1 MAGWWRGRTPAPPGP
16 RPERPAIDN
25 LRGIPCDFALREPII
40 IRTDMTAKSG
50 KSRRRLILL
59 AALVCVLLLFAVVQQ
74 AFNLSPILGDPES
87 QTTLFLWAF
96 TSLNVILLLTFI
108 LILLRHL
115 LKLYFEQRSQRPGA
129 RFHRKL
135 LLSFLGVALV
145 PGVFMSFFAY
155 AVVNRN
161 LDKWFSSPLDRA
173 FEPAGIGEIARQV
186 ERDASQRAMSTAR
199 FLARHPNLQKMWTA
213 PATEGARELER
224 IAPQLEVPFAV
235 VLDRSGDP
243 LLAFRNGQAWL
254 PTDSRFPEMVRP
266 LEVVAENLPGQG
278 LSQALNDQVWTV
290 SWKEGSAADR
300 QEQPLLLAGAQ
311 SGSGSLIIGSRPPV
325 EMASFARE
333 LSSLSREY
341 EQMKEQRKLIRTIF
355 MLVLGVVTLL
365 VLFPAVWIA
374 LFLSRKIT
382 EPIRALAEASNE
394 VSQGNLSVQVD
405 SPAPDEL
412 GILVSSFNRMT
423 AQLHEAAQDL
433 AAKNRDLADSHRASE
448 ARRRYT
454 EAVLE
459 NIPTGVISIAAD
471 SSISTTNEAAQK
483 MLGWTDGTGLSLAE
497 LFQPRDLAEIQSL
510 MAKAARVKIASK
522 ELELKTPRGTF
533 YGAVTLSS
541 LDPADAG
548 AQRFVMVLED
558 LTELLRAQKANAWRE
573 VARRMAHEIKNPL
586 TPIQLSA
593 DRILKHLSRARAPGE
608 GADPRPPA
616 SSGFQATVQECVHT
630 ITQEVKT
637 LKGMVDEFSRFAQ
650 LPSPSM
656 VPSDLNA
663 IIESTLASYDGRLDG
678 VEVFKQ
684 LASDL
689 PPTQVDPEQLKRVLV
704 NLIDNALEAMD
715 RSECK
720 QLSLSSRFFSAR
732 ETIQLAVRDSGQG
745 IAAADR
751 DKLFLPYFST
761 RKRGTGLGLAIANR
775 IVADHKGYIHVE
787 DNSPQ
792 GASFVIEIPAL

>member
-1 MAGWWRGRTPAPPGP
+1 M
-16 RPERPAIDN
+16 
-25 LRGIPCDFALREPII
+25 IPNP
-40 IRTDMTAKSG
+40 G
-50 KSRRRLILL
+50 KSRRRLIAL
-59 AALVCVLLLFAVVQQ
+59 AVLVCVLLLFAVVQQ
-74 AFNLSPILGDPES
+74 AFNLSPILRDPES
-87 QTTLFLWAF
+87 QTTLFMWAF
-96 TSLNVILLLTFI
+96 ASLNVILLLTFI

-115 LKLYFEQRSQRPGA
+115 VKLYFEQKSQRPGSH
-129 RFHRKL
+129 FHRKL
-135 LLSFLGVALV
+135 LLSFLGVALL

-155 AVVNRN
+155 SVVNRN
-161 LDKWFSSPLDRA
+161 LDKWFSSPLDQA
-173 FEPAGIGEIARQV
+173 FEPVGLGELAGQV
-186 ERDASQRAMSTAR
+186 EKDASQRAVLTAR
-199 FLARHPNLQKMWTA
+199 LLAGHPHVQSLWNA
-213 PATEGARELER
+213 SGPENVPELER
-224 IAPQLEVPFAV
+224 IARQLEVPFAV
-235 VLDRSGDP
+235 ILDGSGSP
-243 LLAFRNGQAWL
+243 LLAYRDGRTYL

-266 LEVVAENLPGQG
+266 LEAVRKGAAGRE
-278 LSQALNDQVWTV
+278 LSQAPFDKVWTV
-290 SWKEGSAADR
+290 PWKEGSATDR
-300 QEQPLLLAGAQ
+300 QEQHLLLAGAR
-311 SGSGSLIIGSRPPV
+311 SESGSLIVGSLPPV
-325 EMASFARE
+325 EMVSFARK
-333 LSSLSREY
+333 LSSLSRDY
-341 EQMKEQRKLIRTIF
+341 EHMKEQRKMIQTNF

-374 LFLSRKIT
+374 LFLSRRIT

-423 AQLHEAAQDL
+423 AQLHEAARDL
-433 AAKNRDLADSHRASE
+433 AVKNRDLAESHRASE

-471 SSISTTNEAAQK
+471 SSINTMNEAAQQ
-483 MLGWTDGTGLSLAE
+483 MLGRTDDTGLTLEE
-497 LFQPRDLAEIQSL
+497 LFQPGDLAEIQSL
-510 MAKAARVKIASK
+510 MAKAGRVRIASK
-522 ELELKTPRGTF
+522 ELELKAQAGTF
-533 YGAVTLSS
+533 YGTVTLST

-548 AQRFVMVLED
+548 PQRFVMVLED
-558 LTELLRAQKANAWRE
+558 LTELLRAQKATAWRE

-593 DRILKHLSRARAPGE
+593 DRILKHLSRSKAARIGGNPLPPG
-608 GADPRPPA
+608 
-616 SSGFQATVQECVHT
+616 SSGFQATVKECVHT

-656 VPSDLNA
+656 VPSNLNA

-678 VEVFKQ
+678 VDVVKQ
-684 LASDL
+684 LAPDL
-689 PPTQVDPEQLKRVLV
+689 PLTQVDPEQLKRVLV

-715 RSECK
+715 QADRKE
-720 QLSLSSRFFSAR
+720 LSLSSRFFPSR

-751 DKLFLPYFST
+751 NKLFLPYFST

-787 DNSPQ
+787 DNSPR
-792 GASFVIEIPAL
+792 GASFVIEFPAL

>member
-1 MAGWWRGRTPAPPGP
+1 MTP
-16 RPERPAIDN
+16 
-25 LRGIPCDFALREPII
+25 
-40 IRTDMTAKSG
+40 KSG
-50 KSRRRLILL
+50 KSRKRLIPL
-59 AALVCVLLLFAVVQQ
+59 AVLVCVLLLFAVVQQ
-74 AFNLSPILGDPES
+74 AFNLSPILSDPES

-115 LKLYFEQRSQRPGA
+115 LKLYFEQRNQRPGS

-161 LDKWFSSPLDRA
+161 LDKWFSSPLDQA
-173 FEPAGIGEIARQV
+173 FEPVGIGEIARQV
-186 ERDASQRAMSTAR
+186 EREASQRAVSTAR
-199 FLARHPNLQKMWTA
+199 FLAGHPDLQKLWA
-213 PATEGARELER
+213 VPALDGVRELESLAR
-224 IAPQLEVPFAV
+224 QLEVPFAV

-243 LLAFRNGQAWL
+243 LLAYRNGRAYF

-266 LEVVAENLPGQG
+266 LDVVGHNPSGPGLAE
-278 LSQALNDQVWTV
+278 ALNDQVWTV
-290 SWKEGSAADR
+290 PWKEGSAADR
-300 QEQPLLLAGAQ
+300 QEQPLLLSGARSD
-311 SGSGSLIIGSRPPV
+311 SGGLIVGSRPPL
-325 EMASFARE
+325 EMARFARE
-333 LSSLSREY
+333 LSGLSREY
-341 EQMKEQRKLIRTIF
+341 EQMKEQRKMIRTNF

-374 LFLSRKIT
+374 LFLSRRIT

-412 GILVSSFNRMT
+412 GVLVSSFNRMT
-423 AQLHEAAQDL
+423 AQLDEAARDL
-433 AAKNRDLADSHRASE
+433 AAKNRDLAESHRASE
-448 ARRRYT
+448 SRRRYT

-459 NIPTGVISIAAD
+459 NIPTGVISIAANL
-471 SSISTTNEAAQK
+471 SINTMNEAAQQ
-483 MLGWTDGTGLSLAE
+483 MLGRTDDSRLSLEE
-497 LFQPRDLAEIQSL
+497 LFQPQDLAEIQGL
-510 MAKAARVKIASK
+510 MAKAARVRIASK
-522 ELELKTPRGTF
+522 ELELRTPRGTF
-533 YGAVTLSS
+533 YGAVTLTS

-548 AQRFVMVLED
+548 PQRFVMVLED
-558 LTELLRAQKANAWRE
+558 LTELLRAQKATAWRQ

-593 DRILKHLSRARAPGE
+593 DRILKHLSRTRG
-608 GADPRPPA
+608 PRDEAGLRSTA
-616 SSGFQATVQECVHT
+616 SSGFQATVKECVHT

-656 VPSDLNA
+656 VPSNLNA
-663 IIESTLASYDGRLDG
+663 IMESTLASYDGRLDG
-678 VEVFKQ
+678 VEVVKQ
-684 LASDL
+684 LAPDL
-689 PPTQVDPEQLKRVLV
+689 PLTQVDPEQLKRVLV

-715 RSECK
+715 QSEPR
-720 QLSLSSRFFSAR
+720 QLSLSSRFYPAR

-751 DKLFLPYFST
+751 ED
-761 RKRGTGLGLAIANR
+761 RKS
-775 IVADHKGYIHVE
+775 VV
-787 DNSPQ
+787 
-792 GASFVIEIPAL
+792 

>member
-1 MAGWWRGRTPAPPGP
+1 M
-16 RPERPAIDN
+16 
-25 LRGIPCDFALREPII
+25 
-40 IRTDMTAKSG
+40 
-50 KSRRRLILL
+50 
-59 AALVCVLLLFAVVQQ
+59 LVCVLLLFAVVQQ
-74 AFNLSPILGDPES
+74 AFNLSPILSDPQS

-96 TSLNVILLLTFI
+96 TSLNVVLLLTFI

-115 LKLYFEQRSQRPGA
+115 LKLYFEHKSQRPGS

-161 LDKWFSSPLDRA
+161 LDKWFSSPLDQA
-173 FEPAGIGEIARQV
+173 FAPVGIGEIARQV
-186 ERDASQRAMSTAR
+186 ERDASQRAVSTAR
-199 FLARHPNLQKMWTA
+199 FLAKHPGLQRMWTA
-213 PATEGARELER
+213 PATDGVRELER
-224 IAPQLEVPFAV
+224 IAPQLEIPFAV
-235 VLDRSGDP
+235 VLDRSGSP
-243 LLAFRNGQAWL
+243 LLAYGKGRAFL

-266 LEVVAENLPGQG
+266 LEVIGGNLSGQG
-278 LSQALNDQVWTV
+278 LSEALDDQVWTV
-290 SWKEGSAADR
+290 PWKEGSPAGR
-300 QEQPLLLAGAQ
+300 REQPLLLTGARSD
-311 SGSGSLIIGSRPPV
+311 SGGLIVGFRPPV

-341 EQMKEQRKLIRTIF
+341 EQMKEQRKMIRTNF

-423 AQLHEAAQDL
+423 AQLDEAARDL
-433 AAKNRDLADSHRASE
+433 ASKNRDLEESHRSSE

-471 SSISTTNEAAQK
+471 SSINTVNESAQQ
-483 MLGWTDGTGLSLAE
+483 MLGRTDDTGLSLAE
-497 LFQPRDLAEIQSL
+497 LFQPQDLAEIQGL
-510 MAKAARVKIASK
+510 MAKAARVRIASK

-533 YGAVTLSS
+533 YGNVTLSS

-548 AQRFVMVLED
+548 PQRFVMVLED

-593 DRILKHLSRARAPGE
+593 DRILKHLSRTRAPADA
-608 GADPRPPA
+608 ADPHPPS
-616 SSGFQATVQECVHT
+616 SSGFRATVKECVHT
-630 ITQEVKT
+630 ITQEVRT
-637 LKGMVDEFSRFAQ
+637 LKGMVNEFSRFAQ
-650 LPSPSM
+650 LPLPSM
-656 VPSDLNA
+656 VPSNLNL
-663 IIESTLASYDGRLDG
+663 IIESTLTSYDGRLDG
-678 VEVFKQ
+678 VDVVKQ
-684 LASDL
+684 LATDL
-689 PPTQVDPEQLKRVLV
+689 PLTQVDPEQLKRVLV

-715 RSECK
+715 QSDRK
-720 QLSLSSRFFSAR
+720 QLSLSSRFFPSR
-732 ETIQLAVRDSGQG
+732 ETIQLAVGDSGQG

-775 IVADHKGYIHVE
+775 IIADHKGYIHVE
-787 DNSPQ
+787 DNSPR
-792 GASFVIEIPAL
+792 GASFVIELPAL

>member
-1 MAGWWRGRTPAPPGP
+1 MTP
-16 RPERPAIDN
+16 
-25 LRGIPCDFALREPII
+25 
-40 IRTDMTAKSG
+40 KSG
-50 KSRRRLILL
+50 KSRRRLIPL
-59 AALVCVLLLFAVVQQ
+59 AVLVCVLLLFAVVQQ
-74 AFNLSPILGDPES
+74 AFNLSPILSDPES

-115 LKLYFEQRSQRPGA
+115 LKLYFEQPSQRPGS

-145 PGVFMSFFAY
+145 PGVFMSFFAF

-161 LDKWFSSPLDRA
+161 LDKWFSSPLDQA
-173 FEPAGIGEIARQV
+173 FEPLGIGEIARQV
-186 ERDASQRAMSTAR
+186 ERDASQRAVSTAR
-199 FLARHPNLQKMWTA
+199 FLVGHPDLQKLWTA
-213 PATEGARELER
+213 PARDGVRELER
-224 IAPQLEVPFAV
+224 IAPLFEIPFAV
-235 VLDRSGDP
+235 AIDRSGDL
-243 LLAFRNGQAWL
+243 LLAYRDGRAWL
-254 PTDSRFPEMVRP
+254 PTDPRFHEMVRP
-266 LEVVAENLPGQG
+266 LEVVGKSLSGQG
-278 LSQALNDQVWTV
+278 LSEALDDQVWTV
-290 SWKEGSAADR
+290 PWKEGSPAEQR
-300 QEQPLLLAGAQ
+300 EQPLLLAGAQ
-311 SGSGSLIIGSRPPV
+311 NESGGLIVGSRPPV
-325 EMASFARE
+325 ELASFARE

-341 EQMKEQRKLIRTIF
+341 EQMKDQRKMIRTNFI
-355 MLVLGVVTLL
+355 LILGVVTLL
-365 VLFPAVWIA
+365 VLLAAVWIA

-394 VSQGNLSVQVD
+394 ISQGNLSVQVD

-412 GILVSSFNRMT
+412 GVLVSSFNRMT
-423 AQLHEAAQDL
+423 SQLDEAARDL
-433 AAKNRDLADSHRASE
+433 ASKNRDLEESHRASE
-448 ARRRYT
+448 SRRRYT

-471 SSISTTNEAAQK
+471 SSISTMNEAAQQ
-483 MLGWTDGTGLSLAE
+483 MLGRTDDMGLSLEE
-497 LFQPRDLAEIQSL
+497 LFQPRDLAEIQGL

-522 ELELKTPRGTF
+522 ELEIKTGRGTF

-541 LDPADAG
+541 LDPGDAG
-548 AQRFVMVLED
+548 PQRFVMVLED
-558 LTELLRAQKANAWRE
+558 LTELLRAQKATAWRE

-593 DRILKHLSRARAPGE
+593 DRILKHLSRTWGPGNGPE
-608 GADPRPPA
+608 VRSPT
-616 SSGFQATVQECVHT
+616 SSGFQATVKDCVHT

-656 VPSDLNA
+656 VPSNLNA
-663 IIESTLASYDGRLDG
+663 IMESTLASYDGRLDG
-678 VEVFKQ
+678 VEVVKK
-684 LASDL
+684 LAPDL
-689 PPTQVDPEQLKRVLV
+689 PLTQVDPEQLKRVLV

-715 RSECK
+715 QSDRR
-720 QLSLSSRFFSAR
+720 QLSLSSRFFPSR
-732 ETIQLAVRDSGQG
+732 ETIRLAVRDSGQG

-761 RKRGTGLGLAIANR
+761 RKRGTGLGLAIASR

-787 DNSPQ
+787 DNSPR
-792 GASFVIEIPAL
+792 GASFVIELPAL

>member
-1 MAGWWRGRTPAPPGP
+1 MTP
-16 RPERPAIDN
+16 
-25 LRGIPCDFALREPII
+25 
-40 IRTDMTAKSG
+40 KSG
-50 KSRRRLILL
+50 KSRRRLIPL
-59 AALVCVLLLFAVVQQ
+59 AVLVCVLLLFAVVQQ
-74 AFNLSPILGDPES
+74 AFNLSPFLSDPES

-96 TSLNVILLLTFI
+96 ASLNVVLLLTFI

-115 LKLYFEQRSQRPGA
+115 LKLYFEQKSQRPGS

-145 PGVFMSFFAY
+145 PGVFLSFFAY

-161 LDKWFSSPLDRA
+161 LDKWFSSPLDQA
-173 FEPAGIGEIARQV
+173 FEPVGIGEIARQV
-186 ERDASQRAMSTAR
+186 ERDASQRAVSTAR
-199 FLARHPNLQKMWTA
+199 FLAKHPDLQKMWTA
-213 PATEGARELER
+213 PATDGARELER
-224 IAPQLEVPFAV
+224 IAPQLEIPFAV
-235 VLDRSGDP
+235 VLDRSGNP
-243 LLAFRNGQAWL
+243 LLAYGKGRAFL

-266 LEVVAENLPGQG
+266 LQAIDESLSRQG
-278 LSQALNDQVWTV
+278 LSAALDNRVWTV
-290 SWKEGSAADR
+290 PRKEGAPADR
-300 QEQPLLLAGAQ
+300 QEQPLLLAGARSE
-311 SGSGSLIIGSRPPV
+311 SGGLIVGSRPPV
-325 EMASFARE
+325 EVASFARE

-341 EQMKEQRKLIRTIF
+341 EQMKEQRKMIRTNF
-355 MLVLGVVTLL
+355 MLVLGVVTML

-382 EPIRALAEASNE
+382 EPIRALAVASDE

-423 AQLHEAAQDL
+423 AQLDEAARVL
-433 AAKNRDLADSHRASE
+433 AAKNRDLEESHRSSE
-448 ARRRYT
+448 ARRHYT

-471 SSISTTNEAAQK
+471 SSISTMNEAAQQ
-483 MLGWTDGTGLSLAE
+483 MLDRTDDTGLSLAD
-497 LFQPRDLAEIQSL
+497 LFQRRDLAEIHSL

-541 LDPADAG
+541 LDPANAG

-593 DRILKHLSRARAPGE
+593 DRILKNLSRTAPPAD
-608 GADPRPPA
+608 GADSRPPA
-616 SSGFQATVQECVHT
+616 SSGFHATVKECVHT

-650 LPSPSM
+650 MPSPSM
-656 VPSDLNA
+656 VPSNLNA

-678 VEVFKQ
+678 VEVVKQ
-684 LASDL
+684 LATDIPL
-689 PPTQVDPEQLKRVLV
+689 TQVDPEQLKRVLV

-715 RSECK
+715 QSDRK
-720 QLSLSSRFFSAR
+720 QLSLSSRFFPSR

-745 IAAADR
+745 IAAVDR

-787 DNSPQ
+787 ENSPR
-792 GASFVIEIPAL
+792 GASFVIELPAL

>member
-1 MAGWWRGRTPAPPGP
+1 MTP
-16 RPERPAIDN
+16 
-25 LRGIPCDFALREPII
+25 
-40 IRTDMTAKSG
+40 KSG
-50 KSRRRLILL
+50 KSRKRLIPL
-59 AALVCVLLLFAVVQQ
+59 AVLVCVLLLFAVVQQ
-74 AFNLSPILGDPES
+74 AFNLSPILSDPES

-115 LKLYFEQRSQRPGA
+115 LKLTFEQRNQRPGA

-161 LDKWFSSPLDRA
+161 LDKWFSSPLDQA
-173 FEPAGIGEIARQV
+173 FEPVGIGEIARQV
-186 ERDASQRAMSTAR
+186 EEDASQRAVLTAR
-199 FLARHPNLQKMWTA
+199 FLSGHPSLQGLWTSQA
-213 PATEGARELER
+213 GDGLHELER
-224 IAPQLEVPFAV
+224 LARQLEIPFAV
-235 VLDRSGDP
+235 VLDRSGAP
-243 LLAFRNGQAWL
+243 LAAYREGRTFL
-254 PTDSRFPEMVRP
+254 PTDSRFAEMVRP
-266 LEVVAENLPGQG
+266 LDGVGENLSGRE
-278 LSQALNDQVWTV
+278 LSRALNDQVWTV
-290 SWKEGSAADR
+290 PWNEDSTADSR
-300 QEQPLLLAGAQ
+300 EQPLLLAGAP
-311 SGSGSLIIGSRPPV
+311 SESGSLIVGSHPPV
-325 EMASFARE
+325 EMVSFARE
-333 LSSLSREY
+333 LSNLSREY
-341 EQMKEQRKLIRTIF
+341 EQMKDQRKMIRTNF

-412 GILVSSFNRMT
+412 GILVASFNRMT
-423 AQLHEAAQDL
+423 AQLDEAARDL
-433 AAKNRDLADSHRASE
+433 AAKNRDLAESHRASE
-448 ARRRYT
+448 SRRRYT

-459 NIPTGVISIAAD
+459 NIPTGVISIAANL
-471 SSISTTNEAAQK
+471 SISTMNEAAQK
-483 MLGWTDGTGLSLAE
+483 MLGGTDDIGLSLEE
-497 LFQPRDLAEIQSL
+497 LFQPQDLAEIQGL
-510 MAKAARVKIASK
+510 MAKAARVRIASK

-533 YGAVTLSS
+533 YGAVTLTS

-548 AQRFVMVLED
+548 PQRFVMVLED
-558 LTELLRAQKANAWRE
+558 LTELLRAQKATAWRE

-593 DRILKHLSRARAPGE
+593 DRILKHLSRTSGPGDA
-608 GADPRPPA
+608 ADSRSTA
-616 SSGFQATVQECVHT
+616 SSGFQATVTECVHT
-630 ITQEVKT
+630 ISQEVRT

-656 VPSDLNA
+656 VPSNLNV
-663 IIESTLASYDGRLDG
+663 IMEGTLASYDGRLDG
-678 VEVFKQ
+678 VEVVKQ
-684 LASDL
+684 LAPDL
-689 PPTQVDPEQLKRVLV
+689 PLTQADPEQLKRVLV

-715 RSECK
+715 QSERK
-720 QLSLSSRFFSAR
+720 HLSLSSRFFPAR
-732 ETIQLAVRDSGQG
+732 ETIQLTVRDSGPG

-787 DNSPQ
+787 DNSPR
-792 GASFVIEIPAL
+792 GTSFVIELPAL

>member
-1 MAGWWRGRTPAPPGP
+1 MTP
-16 RPERPAIDN
+16 
-25 LRGIPCDFALREPII
+25 
-40 IRTDMTAKSG
+40 KSG
-50 KSRRRLILL
+50 KSRRTLIPL
-59 AALVCVLLLFAVVQQ
+59 AVLVCVLLLFAVVQQ
-74 AFNLSPILGDPES
+74 AFNLSPILSDPES

-115 LKLYFEQRSQRPGA
+115 LKLYFELRSQRPGS

-135 LLSFLGVALV
+135 LFSFLGVALV

-161 LDKWFSSPLDRA
+161 LDKWFSSPLDEA
-173 FEPAGIGEIARQV
+173 FEPLGIGEIAKQV
-186 ERDASQRAMSTAR
+186 EKDASRRAVSTAR
-199 FLARHPNLQKMWTA
+199 FLVGHPDIQRLWNA
-213 PATEGARELER
+213 SGPDGIRELER
-224 IAPQLEVPFAV
+224 IARQLEIPFAV
-235 VLDRSGDP
+235 VLDRSGNP
-243 LLAFRNGQAWL
+243 LLAYGDGRTYL

-266 LEVVAENLPGQG
+266 LETVRKDSGGRN

-290 SWKEGSAADR
+290 PRKEGSPADR
-300 QEQPLLLAGAQ
+300 QEQPLLLAGARSE
-311 SGSGSLIIGSRPPV
+311 SGGLIVGSRPPV

-333 LSSLSREY
+333 LSRLSREY
-341 EQMKEQRKLIRTIF
+341 EQMKEQRKMIRTNF

-394 VSQGNLSVQVD
+394 VSQGNLSVQVH

-423 AQLHEAAQDL
+423 AQLDEAARDL
-433 AAKNRDLADSHRASE
+433 AAKNRDLEESHRVSE

-471 SSISTTNEAAQK
+471 SSINTMNEAAQQ
-483 MLGWTDGTGLSLAE
+483 MLGRTDDTGLPLAE
-497 LFQPRDLAEIQSL
+497 LFQPQDLSEIQGL
-510 MAKAARVKIASK
+510 MAKAARVRIASK
-522 ELELKTPRGTF
+522 ELELKTRRGTF

-548 AQRFVMVLED
+548 PQRFVMVLED

-593 DRILKHLSRARAPGE
+593 DRILKHLSRARTPE
-608 GADPRPPA
+608 DGADAHSAA
-616 SSGFQATVQECVHT
+616 SSGFRATVEECVHT

-650 LPSPSM
+650 LPSPNM
-656 VPSDLNA
+656 VPSNLNA
-663 IIESTLASYDGRLDG
+663 IFESTLASYDGRLDG
-678 VEVFKQ
+678 VEVVKQ

-689 PPTQVDPEQLKRVLV
+689 PLTQVDPEQLKRVLV

-715 RSECK
+715 QSDRK
-720 QLSLSSRFFSAR
+720 QLSLSSRFFSSR

-787 DNSPQ
+787 DNSPR
-792 GASFVIEIPAL
+792 GASFVIELPAL